1 MSNTIPSKEVAQAN
15 ANPNS
20 QEQQGKNIIKEEQ
33 ANTDNINANAQQA
46 KDNSSEKAQQKQN
59 NNAKEGN
66 IEKPQV
72 TTKENTEVDTKKNT
86 QENPKVKDQGIP
98 QENTQVN
105 TQEKTQ
111 KNSQTEP
118 NKNAQGNIIDKL
130 KNERIEYIPNKS
142 IITKNIP
149 PRGLNNIG
157 ATCYMNSVLQ
167 CLYHSYDLSNVLLNI
182 LEQASKEK
190 EKLNLL
196 YKFPMTVVY
205 MLTINE
211 LTSSKNKSISPYKFK
226 EIIGTNKLFRNFE
239 ANDSK
244 TLTLYV
250 IDTLNRE
257 LNEFYNTIKIP
268 IEYNKN
274 EIVTF
279 KEKDAEN
286 IVSFFKQ
293 NYNSIISE
301 LFYGLKVSK
310 YQCDV
315 CKNCVN
321 VYQIFNIIECP
332 IEKTFNEKKK
342 NKTKKLNDFRIH
354 IFDCFKLEEEPKLFN
369 GQNQLYCEKC
379 QKVNDGRSL
388 DKIVFAPKMLIL
400 FLDRGQ
406 NNKFKCEVDFKE
418 EMDINDYLEIKIKK
432 KYELIGVI
440 EHLGDSGPTGHFI
453 ANCKHFDGKWYI
465 FSDSAI
471 KCTGKAY
478 EKYGIPYLLFY
489 RRKD

>member
-72 TTKENTEVDTKKNT
+72 TTKENAEVDTKKNT
-86 QENPKVKDQGIP
+86 QENPKVKDQGTP
-98 QENTQVN
+98 QEN

-142 IITKNIP
+142 IISKNIP

-182 LEQASKEK
+182 LEQASNEKEK

-196 YKFPMTVVY
+196 CKFPMTVVY

-211 LTSSKNKSISPYKFK
+211 LTFSKNKSISPYKFK

-279 KEKDAEN
+279 KEKDAES
-286 IVSFFKQ
+286 IVSLFKQ

-301 LFYGLKVSK
+301 LFHGLKVSK

-379 QKVNDGRSL
+379 QKVNDSRSL
-388 DKIVFAPKMLIL
+388 NKIVFAPKMLIL

-418 EMDINDYLEIKIKK
+418 EMDINDYLERKIKK

-440 EHLGDSGPTGHFI
+440 EHLGDSGPAGHFI

-471 KCTGKAY
+471 KCTGKVY

>member
-1 MSNTIPSKEVAQAN
+1 
-15 ANPNS
+15 
-20 QEQQGKNIIKEEQ
+20 
-33 ANTDNINANAQQA
+33 
-46 KDNSSEKAQQKQN
+46 
-59 NNAKEGN
+59 
-66 IEKPQV
+66 
-72 TTKENTEVDTKKNT
+72 
-86 QENPKVKDQGIP
+86 
-98 QENTQVN
+98 
-105 TQEKTQ
+105 
-111 KNSQTEP
+111 
-118 NKNAQGNIIDKL
+118 
-130 KNERIEYIPNKS
+130 
-142 IITKNIP
+142 
-149 PRGLNNIG
+149 
-157 ATCYMNSVLQ
+157 MNSVLQ

-182 LEQASKEK
+182 LEQALNEKEK
-190 EKLNLL
+190 EKLTLL
-196 YKFPMTVVY
+196 YKFPMTFVY

-211 LTSSKNKSISPYKFK
+211 LTSSKNESISPYKFK

-279 KEKDAEN
+279 KGKDAES
-286 IVSFFKQ
+286 IVSLFKQ

-301 LFYGLKVSK
+301 LFHGLKVSK

-342 NKTKKLNDFRIH
+342 DKTKKLNDFRIH

-388 DKIVFAPKMLIL
+388 NKIVFAPKMLIL

-418 EMDINDYLEIKIKK
+418 EMDINVYLEIKIKK

-453 ANCKHFDGKWYI
+453 ANCKHFDGMWYI

-471 KCTGKAY
+471 KCTGKTY
-478 EKYGIPYLLFY
+478 EKNGIPYLLFY

>member
-1 MSNTIPSKEVAQAN
+1 MSNRIPSNEGAQAN

-20 QEQQGKNIIKEEQ
+20 QEQQGKNIITEEQ

-46 KDNSSEKAQQKQN
+46 KDNSSEKPQQKQN

-72 TTKENTEVDTKKNT
+72 TTKENTEVDIKKNT
-86 QENPKVKDQGIP
+86 QENPKVKDQGTP

-142 IITKNIP
+142 IISKNIP

-196 YKFPMTVVY
+196 YQFPMTVVY

-279 KEKDAEN
+279 KEKDAES
-286 IVSFFKQ
+286 IVSLFKQ

-301 LFYGLKVSK
+301 LFHGLKVSK

-342 NKTKKLNDFRIH
+342 DKTKKLNDFRIH

-369 GQNQLYCEKC
+369 GPNQLYCEKC
-379 QKVNDGRSL
+379 QKVNDSRSL
-388 DKIVFAPKMLIL
+388 NKIVFAPKMLIL

-418 EMDINDYLEIKIKK
+418 EMDINDYLERKIKK

-440 EHLGDSGPTGHFI
+440 EHLGDSGPAGHFI

-465 FSDSAI
+465 FSDSDI
-471 KCTGKAY
+471 KCTGKTY
-478 EKYGIPYLLFY
+478 KKYGIPYLLFY

>member
-1 MSNTIPSKEVAQAN
+1 MSNRIPSNEGAQAN

-86 QENPKVKDQGIP
+86 QEYPKVKDQGTP

-118 NKNAQGNIIDKL
+118 NKNAEGNIIDKL

-196 YKFPMTVVY
+196 YQFPMTVVY

-279 KEKDAEN
+279 KEKDAES
-286 IVSFFKQ
+286 IVSLFKQ

-301 LFYGLKVSK
+301 LFHGLKVSK

-332 IEKTFNEKKK
+332 IEKTFNEKK
-342 NKTKKLNDFRIH
+342 
-354 IFDCFKLEEEPKLFN
+354 
-369 GQNQLYCEKC
+369 
-379 QKVNDGRSL
+379 
-388 DKIVFAPKMLIL
+388 KIVFAPKMLIL

-465 FSDSAI
+465 FSDSYI
-471 KCTGKAY
+471 KCTGKTY

>member
-1 MSNTIPSKEVAQAN
+1 MSNKIPSNEVAQAN

-20 QEQQGKNIIKEEQ
+20 QEQQGKNIITEEQ

-46 KDNSSEKAQQKQN
+46 KDNSSEKAPQKQN

-86 QENPKVKDQGIP
+86 QENPKVKDQGTP

-118 NKNAQGNIIDKL
+118 NKNAQGNIHDKL
-130 KNERIEYIPNKS
+130 KNAKIEYIPNKS
-142 IITKNIP
+142 IISKNIP

-211 LTSSKNKSISPYKFK
+211 LTSSKNNSINPYKFK

-301 LFYGLKVSK
+301 LFHGLKVSK

-379 QKVNDGRSL
+379 QKVNDSRSL
-388 DKIVFAPKMLIL
+388 NKIVFAPKMLIL

-418 EMDINDYLEIKIKK
+418 EMDINDYLERKIKK

-465 FSDSAI
+465 FSDRDI
-471 KCTGKAY
+471 ICTGKTY
-478 EKYGIPYLLFY
+478 EKNGIPYLLFY

>member
-1 MSNTIPSKEVAQAN
+1 MSNIIPSYEVAQAN
-15 ANPNS
+15 ADPNS
-20 QEQQGKNIIKEEQ
+20 QEQQGKNIIEEEQ

-46 KDNSSEKAQQKQN
+46 KDTSSEKAQQKQN

-72 TTKENTEVDTKKNT
+72 TTKENTEADTKKNT
-86 QENPKVKDQGIP
+86 QENPKVKDQGTP

-130 KNERIEYIPNKS
+130 KNERIEYIPKKS

-182 LEQASKEK
+182 LEQASNEKEK

-196 YKFPMTVVY
+196 YKFPMTFVY

-279 KEKDAEN
+279 KE
-286 IVSFFKQ
+286 
-293 NYNSIISE
+293 
-301 LFYGLKVSK
+301 
-310 YQCDV
+310 
-315 CKNCVN
+315 
-321 VYQIFNIIECP
+321 
-332 IEKTFNEKKK
+332 
-342 NKTKKLNDFRIH
+342 
-354 IFDCFKLEEEPKLFN
+354 
-369 GQNQLYCEKC
+369 
-379 QKVNDGRSL
+379 
-388 DKIVFAPKMLIL
+388 
-400 FLDRGQ
+400 
-406 NNKFKCEVDFKE
+406 
-418 EMDINDYLEIKIKK
+418 
-432 KYELIGVI
+432 
-440 EHLGDSGPTGHFI
+440 
-453 ANCKHFDGKWYI
+453 
-465 FSDSAI
+465 
-471 KCTGKAY
+471 
-478 EKYGIPYLLFY
+478 
-489 RRKD
+489 

>member
-1 MSNTIPSKEVAQAN
+1 MSNMISSNEAAQAN
-15 ANPNS
+15 AIPKI
-20 QEQQGKNIIKEEQ
+20 QEQQGKNIIKEEKT
-33 ANTDNINANAQQA
+33 NTDNINANSQQV
-46 KDNSSEKAQQKQN
+46 KDTSSEKVQQEQN
-59 NNAKEGN
+59 NNATKGN
-66 IEKPQV
+66 IENPQV
-72 TTKENTEVDTKKNT
+72 TIKENTEIDTKKNT
-86 QENPKVKDQGIP
+86 QENPQVKAQGTP

-105 TQEKTQ
+105 AQEKAQNNT
-111 KNSQTEP
+111 QTEP
-118 NKNAQGNIIDKL
+118 NKNIQGNINEKV
-130 KNERIEYIPNKS
+130 KNVKIEYIPNKS

-182 LEQASKEK
+182 LDQASKEK

-196 YKFPMTVVY
+196 YNFPMTFVY
-205 MLTINE
+205 MLTIHE
-211 LTSSKNKSISPYKFK
+211 LTFSQNKSISPYKFK

-279 KEKDAEN
+279 KGKDAES
-286 IVSFFKQ
+286 IVSLFKQ

-301 LFYGLKVSK
+301 LFHGLKVSK

-379 QKVNDGRSL
+379 KKVNDGRSL
-388 DKIVFAPKMLIL
+388 NKIVFAPKMLIL

-418 EMDINDYLEIKIKK
+418 EMDINDYLEIKIMK

-465 FSDSAI
+465 FSDSDI

-478 EKYGIPYLLFY
+478 KKCGIPYLLFY

>member
-1 MSNTIPSKEVAQAN
+1 MSNRIPSNEGAQAN

-33 ANTDNINANAQQA
+33 ANTDNINANAQQV

-72 TTKENTEVDTKKNT
+72 TTKENAEVDTKKNT
-86 QENPKVKDQGIP
+86 QENPKVKDQGTP
-98 QENTQVN
+98 QEN

-130 KNERIEYIPNKS
+130 KNERIEYIPNKR

-196 YKFPMTVVY
+196 YQFPMTVVY

-279 KEKDAEN
+279 KEKDAES
-286 IVSFFKQ
+286 IVSLFKQ

-301 LFYGLKVSK
+301 LFHGLKVSK

-332 IEKTFNEKKK
+332 IEKTFNEKK
-342 NKTKKLNDFRIH
+342 KTKKLNDFRIH

-379 QKVNDGRSL
+379 QKVNDSRSL
-388 DKIVFAPKMLIL
+388 NKIVFAPKMLIL

-406 NNKFKCEVDFKE
+406 NNKFKCEVDF
-418 EMDINDYLEIKIKK
+418 
-432 KYELIGVI
+432 
-440 EHLGDSGPTGHFI
+440 
-453 ANCKHFDGKWYI
+453 
-465 FSDSAI
+465 SDSYI
-471 KCTGKAY
+471 KCTGNSY